1 MILPLVTSGLVID
14 RRRKVQVECDSYQE
28 TKIKNGDFAL
38 RGNWEW
44 EKNKGGYWWSTEGR
58 WECIAVVQPY
68 MDMIMEYFGFKWLEV
83 LKSTTAVERYTK
95 NSLPLGS

>member
-38 RGNWEW
+38 RGN
-44 EKNKGGYWWSTEGR
+44 
-58 WECIAVVQPY
+58 
-68 MDMIMEYFGFKWLEV
+68 
-83 LKSTTAVERYTK
+83 
-95 NSLPLGS
+95 